1 MSQTPVLEETTVVI
15 VNYNSMDVI
24 GNCIE
29 PLLGAKEIIVVDN
42 DSGDQSL
49 AMIEERFPS
58 VRIVRNGENAG
69 NGAGLNVGIFA
80 AKTPY
85 VLMIDPDA
93 VITPENL
100 QLLYQGLQ
108 DFPDAG
114 FTAPLLYIPRH
125 GQDLWVM
132 GPSENVHTRTYEVPE
147 GPFCS
152 WFLAATV
159 VLCHTE
165 VIQKLGGFDEN
176 FFLYLEDLDLCMR
189 FTQAGYSMVAIP
201 EARADHFNSYSAS
214 RSWRLHWRKDWNFA
228 WSHLYLTEKS
238 SGHSAMWREARKLFF
253 KRGAKALFYALVFD
267 RKRFIRDFSATH
279 AVYAYLLGRSSR
291 TSLRV

>member
-1 MSQTPVLEETTVVI
+1 MSENPALAETTVVV
-15 VNYNSMDVI
+15 VNYNSIDVI

-29 PLLGAKEIIVVDN
+29 PLLAAKEIIVVDN
-42 DSGDQSL
+42 DSTDGSL
-49 AMIEERFPS
+49 AMIAERFPS
-58 VRIVRNGENAG
+58 VRIIRTGENAG

-85 VLMIDPDA
+85 VLLIDPDA
-93 VITPENL
+93 VLTPENL

-108 DFPDAG
+108 DFPDAA
-114 FTAPLLYIPRH
+114 FTAPRLYVPRH

-132 GPSENVHTRTYEVPE
+132 GPGETMHSRTYEIPE

-159 VLCHTE
+159 IYCHTDI
-165 VIQKLGGFDEN
+165 IQKLGGFDDKI
-176 FFLYLEDLDLCMR
+176 FLYLEDLDLCMR

-201 EARADHFNSYSAS
+201 EAAADHFNSYSAS

-228 WSHLYLTEKS
+228 WSHLYLAEKFE
-238 SGHSAMWREARKLFF
+238 GRSAMWREARKLFF
-253 KRGAKALFYALVFD
+253 KRGPKALFYALTFD
-267 RKRFIRDFSATH
+267 RKRFVRDFSATH
-279 AVYAYLLGRSSR
+279 AVYAYLLGRNSR
-291 TSLRV
+291 SCL